1 MVVSDCVSL
10 PTRYRA
16 RVSPDQHCTGKAEMR
31 LYVLAIPFLLSVLA
45 ASAQN
50 GNVSASRPATPF
62 PSPELVLRDAKHKEQ
77 KSGVQLQGGQ
87 LTIASGVGTPT
98 SINSLSFSAD
108 GKILAAGKD
117 FGRLVLWE
125 VQEKRFLRAMDT
137 KQGQVK
143 SVAVSPDGT
152 VVASGGNQD
161 GDSVKLWDLASGKEL
176 WKFTQANGEI
186 NQLLF
191 VAEGKKLIVADNASN
206 VYILNAGDGKT
217 IAKLPNLHMVEGA
230 ADGES
235 IITTDGTEFAAW
247 NTSTLTK
254 TQSIPIPSKASM
266 LLAVSLAADRFAT
279 FEKRVVKVGQFS
291 TGKTILE
298 LPDLVPKNFTWRPD
312 FAAFNPEGT
321 VAYLSLDS
329 RFIILDA
336 RTGAV
341 CGGPTMYS
349 GAGAVSPDGRW
360 FAGAKD
366 DSILSQERTDGV
378 WVWSTKSLLQKCGV
392 NSASR
397 EASR

>member
-1 MVVSDCVSL
+1 
-10 PTRYRA
+10 
-16 RVSPDQHCTGKAEMR
+16 
-31 LYVLAIPFLLSVLA
+31 
-45 ASAQN
+45 
-50 GNVSASRPATPF
+50 
-62 PSPELVLRDAKHKEQ
+62 
-77 KSGVQLQGGQ
+77 
-87 LTIASGVGTPT
+87 
-98 SINSLSFSAD
+98 
-108 GKILAAGKD
+108 
-117 FGRLVLWE
+117 
-125 VQEKRFLRAMDT
+125 
-137 KQGQVK
+137 
-143 SVAVSPDGT
+143 
-152 VVASGGNQD
+152 NQD

-206 VYILNAGDGKT
+206 VYVLNAGDGKT
-217 IAKLPNLHMVEGA
+217 IAKLPNLHLVGGA

-247 NTSTLTK
+247 NINTLTK

-266 LLAVSLAADRFAT
+266 LLTVSLAADRFAT
-279 FEKRVVKVGQFS
+279 FEKRVLKVGQFS

-298 LPDLVPKNFTWRPD
+298 LPDLVSKNFTWRPD

-329 RFIILDA
+329 RLIILDA
-336 RTGAV
+336 RTGNV

-366 DSILSQERTDGV
+366 DSIISQERTDGV

>member
-1 MVVSDCVSL
+1 
-10 PTRYRA
+10 
-16 RVSPDQHCTGKAEMR
+16 MR
-31 LYVLAIPFLLSVLA
+31 LYMLAIPFLLSVLP

-62 PSPELVLRDAKHKEQ
+62 PSPEFVLRDAKHKEQ

-125 VQEKRFLRAMDT
+125 VQEKRFLQAMDT

-143 SVAVSPDGT
+143 SVAVSPDGK

-206 VYILNAGDGKT
+206 VYVLNAGDGKT
-217 IAKLPNLHMVEGA
+217 IAKLPNLHLVGGA

-247 NTSTLTK
+247 NINTLTK

-266 LLAVSLAADRFAT
+266 LLTVSLAADRFAT
-279 FEKRVVKVGQFS
+279 FEKRVLKVGQFS

-298 LPDLVPKNFTWRPD
+298 LPDLVSKNFTWRPD

-329 RFIILDA
+329 RLIILDA
-336 RTGAV
+336 RTGNV

-366 DSILSQERTDGV
+366 DSIISQERTDGV

>member
-1 MVVSDCVSL
+1 
-10 PTRYRA
+10 
-16 RVSPDQHCTGKAEMR
+16 MR
-31 LYVLAIPFLLSVLA
+31 LYMLAIPFLLSVLP

-62 PSPELVLRDAKHKEQ
+62 PSPEFVLRDAKHKEQ

-125 VQEKRFLRAMDT
+125 VQEKRFLQAMDT

-143 SVAVSPDGT
+143 SVAVSPDGK

-206 VYILNAGDGKT
+206 VYVLNAGDGKT
-217 IAKLPNLHMVEGA
+217 IAKLPNLHLVGGA
-230 ADGES
+230 
-235 IITTDGTEFAAW
+235 
-247 NTSTLTK
+247 
-254 TQSIPIPSKASM
+254 
-266 LLAVSLAADRFAT
+266 
-279 FEKRVVKVGQFS
+279 
-291 TGKTILE
+291 
-298 LPDLVPKNFTWRPD
+298 
-312 FAAFNPEGT
+312 
-321 VAYLSLDS
+321 
-329 RFIILDA
+329 
-336 RTGAV
+336 
-341 CGGPTMYS
+341 
-349 GAGAVSPDGRW
+349 
-360 FAGAKD
+360 
-366 DSILSQERTDGV
+366 
-378 WVWSTKSLLQKCGV
+378 
-392 NSASR
+392 
-397 EASR
+397 